1 MDVKVSREQLYRMM
15 LASHGQALDA
25 LIRSERRLNSSEQKM
40 ATIIEIDKE
49 KIEAL
54 ELELMLCRAGTFVM
68 FYYVLVNY
76 LEQHIS
82 WNKSF
87 TVTIENIYF
96 VCVQNKR
103 RTRPKLRPT
112 HQQRTLMRTCDFSW
126 SYFFYNLICLI

>member
-76 LEQHIS
+76 LEQHIR

-96 VCVQNKR
+96 VCVQIKR
-103 RTRPKLRPT
+103 RTWPT
-112 HQQRTLMRTCDFSW
+112 HQQRTQKTLMMTFNFHI
-126 SYFFYNLICLI
+126 FFII